1 LQDPQKTV
9 KEIAVRAHISGKKVE
24 ATPAQLSFPF
34 PHAGE
39 WLKALSNVQALY
51 AGGPFDFASRHQR
64 ERDEDIQGDPDS
76 ADATSA
82 LLSAQLE
89 LVELFWRTWFET
101 ASKACVSV
109 LVAVAGCTTAAQT
122 KLLEIPT
129 MGSPIRHITEVIV
142 REAVRDRAGPIRR

>member
-1 LQDPQKTV
+1 L
-9 KEIAVRAHISGKKVE
+9 ISRLGTNANVTKIFK
-24 ATPAQLSFPF
+24 ATQT
-34 PHAGE
+34 G
-39 WLKALSNVQALY
+39 
-51 AGGPFDFASRHQR
+51 
-64 ERDEDIQGDPDS
+64 

-109 LVAVAGCTTAAQT
+109 LVAVAGSATAAQT